1 MNAKK
6 IVMLLAVIAI
16 AFGVMT
22 FMKKDSTPSTSNDS
36 VNIEHTHEDGLIHSH
51 EGGDVKHSH
60 TEEAPAAEDAP
71 STEEAPATEDAP
83 ATEEQPPVTE

>member
-36 VNIEHTHEDGLIHSH
+36 VNIEHTHEDGLVHSH

-60 TEEAPAAEDAP
+60 TEEAPVTEETP
-71 STEEAPATEDAP
+71 VTEEAPV
-83 ATEEQPPVTE
+83 TEETPVTEENPVTE